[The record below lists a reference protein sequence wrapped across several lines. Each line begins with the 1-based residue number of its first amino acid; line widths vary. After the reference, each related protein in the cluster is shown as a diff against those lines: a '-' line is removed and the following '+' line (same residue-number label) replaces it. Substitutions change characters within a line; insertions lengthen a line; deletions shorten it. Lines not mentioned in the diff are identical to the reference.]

1 MPLVRKTV
9 WSTLKDYFFVTLGI
23 LLYVTGW
30 CVFLL
35 PNNLIGGG
43 VTGIAS
49 IVQYAT
55 GLRAGYTYGVLNVGL
70 IIAAIIVLGKNFGVK
85 TVYAIILAAIGLNTM
100 QDIIPYDFCITMSVE
115 NGKLMSTIMGAIMVG
130 VSIGMTMAAGGSTGG
145 TDIIALMVNKYRNV
159 SPGRLILLMDV
170 VIMSSSLLVPSY
182 LPDGTAMPFTEKV
195 TTVVYGLIMVTITS
209 TVLDLY
215 LSGSKQ
221 SVQLFILSQKY
232 DIIAD
237 AINNELHRGC
247 TVLSGQGWYSKNEMH
262 VLMVLTRKSDLN
274 LFLRYVKT
282 IDPDAFL
289 SVSLVTGVYGKG
301 FDTIKKS

>member
-1 MPLVRKTV
+1 MPLIQKSV
-9 WSTLKDYFFVTLGI
+9 WSHIRDYIFITLGI
-23 LLYVTGW
+23 LIYVTGW
-30 CVFLL
+30 CVFLI

-49 IVQYAT
+49 IIQYAT
-55 GLRAGYTYGVLNVGL
+55 GVKAGYSYGVINIGL
-70 IIAAIIVLGKNFGVK
+70 IIAAIIVLGRNFGAK
-85 TVYAIILAAIGLNTM
+85 TVYAIVLAAIGLNTM
-100 QDIIPYDFCITMSVE
+100 QDIIPYEFCLRMSVD
-115 NGKLMSTIMGAIMVG
+115 NGKLMSTIMGAILVG

-159 SPGRLILLMDV
+159 SPGRLILMMDV
-170 VIMSSSLLVPSY
+170 IIMGSSLLVPSY
-182 LPDGTAMPFTEKV
+182 LPDGSLMPFTEKV
-195 TTVVYGLIMVTITS
+195 TTVVYGLILVTITS
-209 TVLDLY
+209 TVLDMY

-237 AINNELHRGC
+237 AINKDLHRGC

-262 VLMVLTRKSDLN
+262 VLMVLTRKTDLN
-274 LFLRYVKT
+274 LFLRYVKS

-289 SVSLVTGVYGKG
+289 SVSMVTGVYGKG

>member
-1 MPLVRKTV
+1 MPLLKKSV
-9 WSTLKDYFFVTLGI
+9 WSHIKDYIFVTLGI
-23 LLYVTGW
+23 LIYVTGW
-30 CVFLL
+30 SVFLL

-55 GLRAGYTYGVLNVGL
+55 GLKAGYTYGVINIGL
-70 IIAAIIVLGKNFGVK
+70 IIAAILVLGRNFGVK
-85 TVYAIILAAIGLNTM
+85 TVYAIVLAAIGLNTM
-100 QDIIPYDFCITMSVE
+100 QDIIPYEFCLTMSVE
-115 NGKLMSTIMGAIMVG
+115 NGKLMSTIMGAILVG

-159 SPGRLILLMDV
+159 SPGRLILMMDV
-170 VIMSSSLLVPSY
+170 VIMASSLLIPSY
-182 LPDGTAMPFTEKV
+182 LPDGSLMPFTDKV

-209 TVLDLY
+209 TVLDMY

-232 DIIAD
+232 DVIAD

-247 TVLSGQGWYSKNEMH
+247 TVLSGQGWYSKQEMH
-262 VLMVLTRKSDLN
+262 VLMVLTRKTDLN

-289 SVSLVTGVYGKG
+289 SVSMVTGVYGKG
-301 FDTIKKS
+301 FETIKKS